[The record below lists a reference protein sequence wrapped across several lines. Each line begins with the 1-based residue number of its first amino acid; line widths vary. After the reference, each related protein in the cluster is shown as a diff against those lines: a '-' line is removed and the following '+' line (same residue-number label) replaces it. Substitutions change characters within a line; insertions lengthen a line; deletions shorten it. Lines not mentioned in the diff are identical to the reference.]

1 MKTRLP
7 EVEAALGSMHNKI
20 ELIHL
25 VVKYIIFE
33 TVKACNFRKVFVTSA
48 DEVSA
53 LVWNGIQTKEIDM
66 RTTY

>member
-1 MKTRLP
+1 
-7 EVEAALGSMHNKI
+7 MHNKI